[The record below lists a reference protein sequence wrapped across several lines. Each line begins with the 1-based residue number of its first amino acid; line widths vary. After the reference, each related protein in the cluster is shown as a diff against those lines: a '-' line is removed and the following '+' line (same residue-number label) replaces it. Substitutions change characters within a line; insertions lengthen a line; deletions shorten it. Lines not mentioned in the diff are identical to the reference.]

1 MNAHDR
7 LSRIGESVF
16 RMHEA
21 NHADSDYPENR
32 ASWTVPSDMGSLY
45 QAYADVC
52 QLLLR
57 GMGIDQELSRKIR
70 EHLFDVEAFNATQVG
85 ILLTREYGFEWSP
98 VEGCEECEAFNTPC
112 TECVMYGEVSVLR
125 AAREEEEE
133 SAYEEVSLSDL
144 GLDDIWRDED
154 RVAAGKVQ

>member
-21 NHADSDYPENR
+21 NYADSDSESR

-85 ILLTREYGFEWSP
+85 IILTREYDFEWSP

-125 AAREEEEE
+125 VAREEEEE
-133 SAYEEVSLSDL
+133 IEQYYEDPESDL
-144 GLDDIWRDED
+144 YDCSIWRDED

>member
-21 NHADSDYPENR
+21 NYADSDSESR
-32 ASWTVPSDMGSLY
+32 ASWTVPSDMGALF
-45 QAYADVC
+45 QAYLEVC
-52 QLLLR
+52 EALLR

-85 ILLTREYGFEWSP
+85 IILTREHGFEWSP

-133 SAYEEVSLSDL
+133 IEQYYEDPESDL
-144 GLDDIWRDED
+144 YDCSIWRDED

>member
-21 NHADSDYPENR
+21 NYADSDSESR
-32 ASWTVPSDMGSLY
+32 ASWTVPSDMGALF
-45 QAYADVC
+45 QAYLEVC
-52 QLLLR
+52 EALLR
-57 GMGIDQELSRKIR
+57 GMGIDQRLSCKIR

-85 ILLTREYGFEWSP
+85 IILTREYGFEWSP

-125 AAREEEEE
+125 AAPEEEEE

>member
-21 NHADSDYPENR
+21 NYADSDSESR

-85 ILLTREYGFEWSP
+85 IILTREYDFEWSP

-133 SAYEEVSLSDL
+133 IEQYYEDPESDL
-144 GLDDIWRDED
+144 YDCSIWRDED

>member
-21 NHADSDYPENR
+21 NYADSDSESR

-85 ILLTREYGFEWSP
+85 IILTREYGFEWSP

-125 AAREEEEE
+125 AAPEEEEEE

>member
-21 NHADSDYPENR
+21 NYADSDSESR

-85 ILLTREYGFEWSP
+85 IILTREYDFEWSP

-133 SAYEEVSLSDL
+133 MEQYYEDPESDL
-144 GLDDIWRDED
+144 YDCSIWRDED

>member
-21 NHADSDYPENR
+21 NYADSDSESR
-32 ASWTVPSDMGSLY
+32 ASWTVPSDMGALF
-45 QAYADVC
+45 QAYLEVC
-52 QLLLR
+52 EALLR
-57 GMGIDQELSRKIR
+57 GMGIDQRLSCKIR

-85 ILLTREYGFEWSP
+85 IILTREYGFEWSP
-98 VEGCEECEAFNTPC
+98 VEGCEECEASNTPC

-125 AAREEEEE
+125 TSSWHE
-133 SAYEEVSLSDL
+133 S
-144 GLDDIWRDED
+144 DENGES
-154 RVAAGKVQ
+154 R